1 MADPDSAWLEELL
14 ADVQLEQFLVRIRD
28 ELQVTRLAHFDY
40 VHVDDLEKIGLGK
53 PGIRRLLE
61 AVKKR
66 KAQQWRR
73 NILSKLIGGGKQQ
86 PQKKAHHHTAGGSG
100 SGGGGAGQNEEPSA
114 LALTCLI
121 HEKDVTLS
129 VKLGDGSFGVVRR
142 GEWNAPGNHIVPVA
156 VKVLKA
162 DTLAQPGVIEDFFK
176 EVQAMH
182 TMNHPNLIRLHG
194 VVLSQPMMMVTE
206 LAVNGSLLD
215 LLRKQCKHTPLPMIW
230 NWSVQIATGMAYL
243 ESKRFLHRD
252 LACRNVLLA
261 TGNKIKIGDFGLMR
275 ALPQQEDCYVMTEH
289 KKVPFP
295 WCAPESLR
303 YRQFSHASD
312 TWMFAV
318 TLWEMFTFGEDPWIG
333 LNGSQILRKID
344 REGERL
350 HHPDAC
356 PPDVY
361 QLMLQCWDKTPSER
375 PTFAAIKEFLTG
387 VPPPIYRAIGSFNA
401 ENRLA
406 VQQGDTIVIIDG
418 RPELQFI
425 KGQSQRTFDIGTFPR
440 NVAVDARKSS
450 TGNGSAA
457 SISRPLHDS
466 FRHTGHGSPFGN
478 SWGNPSSLEMDGEVK
493 LRTKTKDIVNTEHR
507 RGKCVSEQYVK
518 ERKSNASKQFSYNK
532 LVNESHQKQH
542 HGQQAPVLKDA
553 KNRPLRPPQ
562 PNGMVSGGSSATTEG
577 ILIDLSSPNDEA
589 TTTAGG
595 GGGDGALNSSA
606 AKASG
611 FSTTNHRQVA
621 SILDEPIEVPTEG
634 EDPHYAPDHQHH
646 QQQPMSSFGTPSYT
660 LQQSAVASAAVA
672 MVKLEPPPYQMP
684 PKYSNTYGIVH
695 ESSLNL
701 SVVSEPDP
709 FAPHE
714 PIVTSDYESG
724 PSSTVSARDLM
735 ASIKRQQTIE
745 QQQQQSSV
753 GLAGSPGVL
762 APTVLPPQQ
771 PAVYGNVRASTSNIN
786 VNYGRVA
793 DLDELTSS
801 MQATLN
807 NPGSPDPP
815 TAEPLNGMSLE
826 VNVSGS
832 TSGAIDGGLISP
844 YGGSA
849 VQLNAVMA
857 PKKLDKSFLAEL
869 EKDIYKNEAA
879 VGGGSA
885 MNSSAAYAARNSA
898 KDVSHSKYD
907 TANHLAIS
915 QIYANQANSLALAAS
930 LQQQLTLSPKKQ
942 NVQQPSSSSNDT
954 SSVVQQLWMERNSA
968 SAAAV
973 AQQSVTSSS
982 TEQMLYG
989 STQHVSPQKS
999 HSYVALSNR
1008 PVTTVL
1014 SPPPAASS
1022 VTDTG
1027 RHYGSTMSLSGSSN
1041 IYNSVY
1047 NGSIGP
1053 PLDAYQ
1059 PVGGGTELYDV
1070 VAPTPASL
1078 YERVPMQPQQQIYNN
1093 VVSHH
1098 HQQLVQP
1105 LVPAIYDEV
1114 TNDLDLRPIRP
1125 APSAPLSA
1133 QQIQRRLERLA
1144 QQDQQVAN
1152 LMQELGDE
1160 ANEQEAR
1167 NSLAAVNWDHTLAV
1181 RHFKIE
1187 RLLRLGLATRTRCEE
1202 ALQKTGWSIQLA
1214 ASVLLEI

>member
-1 MADPDSAWLEELL
+1 MSDPDTVWLEELL
-14 ADVQLEQFLVRIRD
+14 KDVQLEQFLPRIRD

-86 PQKKAHHHTAGGSG
+86 PPKKSTGGGSV
-100 SGGGGAGQNEEPSA
+100 GGAGQNEEPSA

-142 GEWNAPGNHIVPVA
+142 GEWHAPGNHLVPVA

-182 TMNHPNLIRLHG
+182 AMNHPNLIRLHG

-230 NWSVQIATGMAYL
+230 SWSVQIATGMAYL

-261 TGNKIKIGDFGLMR
+261 AGNKIKIGDFGLMR

-318 TLWEMFTFGEDPWIG
+318 TLWEMFTFGEDPWVG

-387 VPPPIYRAIGSFNA
+387 VPPPIYRAVSNYSA

-406 VQQGDTIVIIDG
+406 AQQGDTIVIVDD

-425 KGQSQRTFDIGTFPR
+425 KGQNQRTFDIGTIPR
-440 NVAVDARKSS
+440 GVVVDARKSS
-450 TGNGSAA
+450 TSSSGGSSAT
-457 SISRPLHDS
+457 ISRPLHDS
-466 FRHTGHGSPFGN
+466 FRHTGHGSPFGA
-478 SWGNPSSLEMDGEVK
+478 SWGNPATLEMEGEVK
-493 LRTKTKDIVNTEHR
+493 LRNKSKDLVSVDR
-507 RGKCVSEQYVK
+507 RGKCISEQYVK

-532 LVNESHQKQH
+532 LVNENHSKQQHLHHQAQLH
-542 HGQQAPVLKDA
+542 
-553 KNRPLRPPQ
+553 RPPRPPQ
-562 PNGMVSGGSSATTEG
+562 PQQPAATEG
-577 ILIDLSSPNDEA
+577 ILIDLSSPNDDA
-589 TTTAGG
+589 TFGG
-595 GGGDGALNSSA
+595 SSG
-606 AKASG
+606 ASG
-611 FSTTNHRQVA
+611 AASGTVRQVA
-621 SILDEPIEVPTEG
+621 SILDEPIDIPTEG
-634 EDPHYAPDHQHH
+634 DDPFGAQQPA
-646 QQQPMSSFGTPSYT
+646 QQQHEQQH
-660 LQQSAVASAAVA
+660 LQLATVASFASVSPVPPVAA
-672 MVKLEPPPYQMP
+672 KLEPPPYQMP

-695 ESSLNL
+695 DSTLNL
-701 SVVSEPDP
+701 SIATEPDP
-709 FAPHE
+709 FAPQQSQPAQQHYQKQE
-714 PIVTSDYESG
+714 TIVTSDYESG
-724 PSSTVSARDLM
+724 PSSSVSARDLM

-745 QQQQQSSV
+745 Q
-753 GLAGSPGVL
+753 GA
-762 APTVLPPQQ
+762 APPIQ
-771 PAVYGNVRASTSNIN
+771 PVYGNWRGSVSNIN
-786 VNYGRVA
+786 SNYGRVGT
-793 DLDELTSS
+793 DLDGLTADMLSS
-801 MQATLN
+801 LN
-807 NPGSPDPP
+807 NGPSGSGLSSPGGSRD
-815 TAEPLNGMSLE
+815 AYNDSLE
-826 VNVSGS
+826 VNVSGN
-832 TSGAIDGGLISP
+832 GLASP
-844 YGGSA
+844 YGGSTA
-849 VQLNAVMA
+849 HVNVT

-869 EKDIYKNEAA
+869 EKDIYKQEP
-879 VGGGSA
+879 SA
-885 MNSSAAYAARNSA
+885 GNSMNSSVAYAARNSA

-907 TANHLAIS
+907 TTANLAMS
-915 QIYANQANSLALAAS
+915 QIYANQANSIALAAS

-942 NVQQPSSSSNDT
+942 NMVQQPVASDT
-954 SSVVQQLWMERNSA
+954 NTLVQQMWAERNNV
-968 SAAAV
+968 AAA
-973 AQQSVTSSS
+973 AAPLPDGGQQP
-982 TEQMLYG
+982 
-989 STQHVSPQKS
+989 VSPQKS
-999 HSYVALSNR
+999 HNFVALSNG
-1008 PVTTVL
+1008 VQ
-1014 SPPPAASS
+1014 PA
-1022 VTDTG
+1022 
-1027 RHYGSTMSLSGSSN
+1027 HHHQYGSTMSLSSAN
-1041 IYNSVY
+1041 IYSSVY
-1047 NGSIGP
+1047 NGSIASS
-1053 PLDAYQ
+1053 DVYQ
-1059 PVGGGTELYDV
+1059 TVGGDLYDV

-1078 YERVPMQPQQQIYNN
+1078 YERVPAQQIYNN
-1093 VVSHH
+1093 VMG
-1098 HQQLVQP
+1098 QQGSMMAINITGP
-1105 LVPAIYDEV
+1105 NATAIYDEV
-1114 TNDLDLRPIRP
+1114 SNEQLSELRPIRP

-1133 QQIQRRLERLA
+1133 QQIQRRLDRLA
-1144 QQDQQVAN
+1144 QQDQQVAS
-1152 LMQELGDE
+1152 LLQELGDE
-1160 ANEQEAR
+1160 ANEEEAR

-1187 RLLRLGLATRTRCEE
+1187 RLCRLGLANRTRCEE

-1214 ASVLLEI
+1214 ASILLET

>member
-1 MADPDSAWLEELL
+1 MSDPDTVWLEELL
-14 ADVQLEQFLVRIRD
+14 KDVQLEQFLPRIRD

-86 PQKKAHHHTAGGSG
+86 PPKKSTGVGGSV
-100 SGGGGAGQNEEPSA
+100 GGAGQNEEPSA

-142 GEWNAPGNHIVPVA
+142 GEWHAPGNHLVPVA

-182 TMNHPNLIRLHG
+182 AMNHPNLIRLHG

-230 NWSVQIATGMAYL
+230 SWSVQIATGMAYL

-261 TGNKIKIGDFGLMR
+261 AGNKIKIGDFGLMR

-318 TLWEMFTFGEDPWIG
+318 TLWEMFTFGEDPWVG

-387 VPPPIYRAIGSFNA
+387 VPPPIYRAVSNYSA

-406 VQQGDTIVIIDG
+406 AQQGDTIVIVDD

-425 KGQSQRTFDIGTFPR
+425 KGQNQRTFDIGTIP
-440 NVAVDARKSS
+440 
-450 TGNGSAA
+450 SAT
-457 SISRPLHDS
+457 ISRPLHDS
-466 FRHTGHGSPFGN
+466 FRHTGHGN
-478 SWGNPSSLEMDGEVK
+478 STLNFLLDKS
-493 LRTKTKDIVNTEHR
+493 KDLVSVDR
-507 RGKCVSEQYVK
+507 RGKCISEQYVK

-532 LVNESHQKQH
+532 LVNENHSKQQHLHHQAQLH
-542 HGQQAPVLKDA
+542 
-553 KNRPLRPPQ
+553 RPPRPPQ
-562 PNGMVSGGSSATTEG
+562 PQQPAATEG
-577 ILIDLSSPNDEA
+577 ILIDLSSPNDDA
-589 TTTAGG
+589 TFGG
-595 GGGDGALNSSA
+595 SSG
-606 AKASG
+606 ASG
-611 FSTTNHRQVA
+611 AAPGTVRQVA
-621 SILDEPIEVPTEG
+621 SILDEPIDIPTEG
-634 EDPHYAPDHQHH
+634 DDPFGAQQPA
-646 QQQPMSSFGTPSYT
+646 QQQHEQQH
-660 LQQSAVASAAVA
+660 LQLATVASFASVSPVPSVAA
-672 MVKLEPPPYQMP
+672 KLEPPPYQMP
-684 PKYSNTYGIVH
+684 PKYSNTYGI
-695 ESSLNL
+695 
-701 SVVSEPDP
+701 
-709 FAPHE
+709 
-714 PIVTSDYESG
+714 SG
-724 PSSTVSARDLM
+724 PSSSVSARDLM

-745 QQQQQSSV
+745 Q
-753 GLAGSPGVL
+753 GA
-762 APTVLPPQQ
+762 APPTQ
-771 PAVYGNVRASTSNIN
+771 PVYGNWRGSVSNIN
-786 VNYGRVA
+786 SNYGRVGT
-793 DLDELTSS
+793 DLDGLTADMLSS
-801 MQATLN
+801 LN
-807 NPGSPDPP
+807 NGASGSGLSSPGGSRD
-815 TAEPLNGMSLE
+815 TYNDSLE
-826 VNVSGS
+826 VNVSGNEL
-832 TSGAIDGGLISP
+832 ASP
-844 YGGSA
+844 YGGSTA
-849 VQLNAVMA
+849 HVNVT

-869 EKDIYKNEAA
+869 EKDIYKQEP
-879 VGGGSA
+879 SA
-885 MNSSAAYAARNSA
+885 GNSMNSSVAYAARNSA

-907 TANHLAIS
+907 TTANLAMS
-915 QIYANQANSLALAAS
+915 QIYANQANSIALAAS

-942 NVQQPSSSSNDT
+942 NMVQQPVASDT
-954 SSVVQQLWMERNSA
+954 NTLVQQMWAERNNV
-968 SAAAV
+968 AAA
-973 AQQSVTSSS
+973 AAAAPLPDGGQQP
-982 TEQMLYG
+982 
-989 STQHVSPQKS
+989 VSPQKS
-999 HSYVALSNR
+999 HNFVALSNG
-1008 PVTTVL
+1008 VQ
-1014 SPPPAASS
+1014 PA
-1022 VTDTG
+1022 
-1027 RHYGSTMSLSGSSN
+1027 HHHQYGSTMSLSGAN
-1041 IYNSVY
+1041 IYSSVY
-1047 NGSIGP
+1047 NGSIASS
-1053 PLDAYQ
+1053 DVYQ
-1059 PVGGGTELYDV
+1059 TVGGDLYDV

-1078 YERVPMQPQQQIYNN
+1078 YERVPAQQIYNN
-1093 VVSHH
+1093 VMG
-1098 HQQLVQP
+1098 QQGSMMAINITGP
-1105 LVPAIYDEV
+1105 NATAIYDEV
-1114 TNDLDLRPIRP
+1114 SNEQLSELRPIRP

-1133 QQIQRRLERLA
+1133 QQIQRRLDRLA
-1144 QQDQQVAN
+1144 QQDQQVAS
-1152 LMQELGDE
+1152 LLQELGDE
-1160 ANEQEAR
+1160 ANEEEAR

-1187 RLLRLGLATRTRCEE
+1187 RLCRLGLANRTRCEE

-1214 ASVLLEI
+1214 ASILLET

>member
-1 MADPDSAWLEELL
+1 MSDPDTVWLEELL
-14 ADVQLEQFLVRIRD
+14 KDVQLEQFLPRIRD

-86 PQKKAHHHTAGGSG
+86 PPKKSG
-100 SGGGGAGQNEEPSA
+100 TLSGQNEEPSA

-142 GEWNAPGNHIVPVA
+142 GEWHAPGNHLVPVA

-182 TMNHPNLIRLHG
+182 AMNHPNLIRLHG

-230 NWSVQIATGMAYL
+230 SWSVQIATGMAYL

-318 TLWEMFTFGEDPWIG
+318 TLWEMFTFGEDPWVG

-387 VPPPIYRAIGSFNA
+387 VPPPIYRAITNYIA

-406 VQQGDTIVIIDG
+406 VQQSDTIVIIDD

-425 KGQSQRTFDIGTFPR
+425 KGQNQRTFDIGTIPR
-440 NVAVDARKSS
+440 GVVIDARKSCSSSSGGTSS
-450 TGNGSAA
+450 T
-457 SISRPLHDS
+457 ISRPLHDS
-466 FRHTGHGSPFGN
+466 FRHTGHGSPFGA
-478 SWGNPSSLEMDGEVK
+478 SWGNPASLELEGEVK
-493 LRTKTKDIVNTEHR
+493 LRNKTKDLVNADR

-532 LVNESHQKQH
+532 LVNENHSKHPT
-542 HGQQAPVLKDA
+542 QQLVKDA
-553 KNRPLRPPQ
+553 QNRPLRPPQ
-562 PNGMVSGGSSATTEG
+562 PQTTATEG

-589 TTTAGG
+589 TFGGAAPGAVPAGG
-595 GGGDGALNSSA
+595 GSY
-606 AKASG
+606 
-611 FSTTNHRQVA
+611 RQVT
-621 SILDEPIEVPTEG
+621 SILDEPIDIPTEG
-634 EDPHYAPDHQHH
+634 DDHFG
-646 QQQPMSSFGTPSYT
+646 QQQLS
-660 LQQSAVASAAVA
+660 QQSHDQQLQAAAILNYPSVSPVPSAAP
-672 MVKLEPPPYQMP
+672 KLVPPPYQMP

-695 ESSLNL
+695 DSTLNL
-701 SVVSEPDP
+701 SIATEPDP
-709 FAPHE
+709 FAPQQPQPQKQE

-724 PSSTVSARDLM
+724 PSSSISSRELM
-735 ASIKRQQTIE
+735 ASIKRQQTID
-745 QQQQQSSV
+745 QSV
-753 GLAGSPGVL
+753 
-762 APTVLPPQQ
+762 PP
-771 PAVYGNVRASTSNIN
+771 PMAVYGNVRGSVSNIN
-786 VNYGRVA
+786 ANYGRVGA
-793 DLDELTSS
+793 DLEGLTADMLSS
-801 MQATLN
+801 LN
-807 NPGSPDPP
+807 NGASGSGLSSPGSRDVY
-815 TAEPLNGMSLE
+815 NDSLE
-826 VNVSGS
+826 VNISSNSIGNVANGS
-832 TSGAIDGGLISP
+832 ISP
-844 YGGSA
+844 YGGSTA
-849 VQLNAVMA
+849 QLNVM
-857 PKKLDKSFLAEL
+857 PKTVSKAFLAEL
-869 EKDIYKNEAA
+869 EKDIYKQAPMA
-879 VGGGSA
+879 GSN
-885 MNSSAAYAARNSA
+885 MNSSVAYAARNNA
-898 KDVSHSKYD
+898 KDTSKYD
-907 TANHLAIS
+907 TTANLAMS
-915 QIYANQANSLALAAS
+915 QIYANQANSIALAAS

-942 NVQQPSSSSNDT
+942 NLTHQQASSSDT
-954 SSVVQQLWMERNSA
+954 NTLVQQLWAERNSVTTVP
-968 SAAAV
+968 SATV
-973 AQQSVTSSS
+973 G
-982 TEQMLYG
+982 EQH
-989 STQHVSPQKS
+989 QPPHISPQKT
-999 HSYVALSNR
+999 HNFVALSNG
-1008 PVTTVL
+1008 VTSL
-1014 SPPPAASS
+1014 
-1022 VTDTG
+1022 
-1027 RHYGSTMSLSGSSN
+1027 HYGSTVSLSGPN

-1047 NGSIGP
+1047 NGSIAS
-1053 PLDAYQ
+1053 DVYQ
-1059 PVGGGTELYDV
+1059 TVGGDMYDV

-1078 YERVPMQPQQQIYNN
+1078 YERVPSQQVYNN
-1093 VVSHH
+1093 VGN
-1098 HQQLVQP
+1098 Q
-1105 LVPAIYDEV
+1105 VPMTETAIYDEV
-1114 TNDLDLRPIRP
+1114 SNELSDLRPIRP

-1133 QQIQRRLERLA
+1133 QQIQRRLDRLA
-1144 QQDQQVAN
+1144 QQDQQVAT

-1160 ANEQEAR
+1160 ASEEEAR

-1187 RLLRLGLATRTRCEE
+1187 RLCRLGLANRTRCEE

-1214 ASVLLEI
+1214 ASILLET